1 MGRLDDLKTELTVD
15 DLGRGYS
22 AMLDAAAAADIR
34 TVYRTRPRSTLTG
47 SEVLNA
53 IDKTEFNGK
62 TDAQQKQVWDILH
75 LGTINPFGLEAT
87 LFTDIFGGGS
97 VTIIALQAIRQE
109 AVSRGVELGLGFVGH
124 ADVQDARAI

>member
-1 MGRLDDLKTELTVD
+1 MGRLDDLKTELDTD
-15 DLGRGYS
+15 PQARGY
-22 AMLDAAAAADIR
+22 AGMGDAAAAADIN
-34 TVYRTRPRSTLTG
+34 TVYRTRNFASLTG

-53 IDKTEFNGK
+53 IDKAEFNALSAV
-62 TDAQQKQVWDILH
+62 DQQRVWDVLH

-97 VTIIALQAIRQE
+97 ATITALLVIRKE
-109 AVSRGVELGLGFVGH
+109 DVSRGVELGLGFVGH